1 MTQIRSLV
9 LLSVSIAT
17 LLCPG
22 AAIARNKGPVFSGLV
37 PINALSPTALERFKR
52 SSGISE
58 ASLDGAYA
66 VLIDPGCSDEIQSGE
81 ALEAATTLFRDDPP
95 KTARVAPFIGP
106 QESRPVYHVLGLMT
120 LYCPEGMSDP
130 PSTTV
135 LVRQAIGGSSSTYNA
150 YTVQRPGSS
159 AQVTP
164 CDGGQYSGQLEWMDN
179 WEEPEY
185 LGFLREDGKAWA
197 FALLAN
203 GERLIVFDLR
213 GSLLLDQ
220 KSWGYTHL
228 IRENNDVVLYT
239 ILIDKAPA
247 SALDQMPGK
256 DELHKRLALGAWRL
270 WTLRRISKNTNE
282 VLASALVP
290 ASRGPHDANPEIER
304 RSAPLVEKARA
315 LFAGFRK
322 EGRIVDSLP

>member
-1 MTQIRSLV
+1 MKARFPESVSVILILASS
-9 LLSVSIAT
+9 LSVHAW
-17 LLCPG
+17 G
-22 AAIARNKGPVFSGLV
+22 AIKNEPKFSGLV
-37 PINALSPTALERFKR
+37 PFTESSLALFKNNYRNITETSVDGSYAVYEVASCANRISHGRAVGLATAAIERFPSR
-52 SSGISE
+52 VG
-58 ASLDGAYA
+58 GA
-66 VLIDPGCSDEIQSGE
+66 
-81 ALEAATTLFRDDPP
+81 
-95 KTARVAPFIGP
+95 
-106 QESRPVYHVLGLMT
+106 
-120 LYCPEGMSDP
+120 
-130 PSTTV
+130 
-135 LVRQAIGGSSSTYNA
+135 
-150 YTVQRPGSS
+150 TVQVTVREE
-159 AQVTP
+159 AQTKHYRVFGTMTFFCP
-164 CDGGQYSGQLEWMDN
+164 ADASEPPNSVVMIRKTFEEWAWYKAYIADEAGDTVDQVPRE
-179 WEEPEY
+179 WSDSQEQPEY
-185 LGFLREDGKAWA
+185 VGFLSQDGKAWA